1 MGGNMITTIIILV
14 LLIIVLSY
22 TSYNLF
28 KKLEKLENIADLQ
41 EQYID
46 NFSKTIGF
54 TNKRLQDID
63 DKGTFASD
71 DDIGWF
77 FESIKTLQR
86 ELDDY
91 NINNTR
97 ENIQQTTG
105 SDSGR

>member
-1 MGGNMITTIIILV
+1 MGGNMITTIIILI
-14 LLIIVLSY
+14 LLVGVLSY
-22 TSYNLF
+22 ISYNLF
-28 KKLEKLENIADLQ
+28 RKLEKLENIADLQ
-41 EQYID
+41 ERYI
-46 NFSKTIGF
+46 NEFSKTVDF

-71 DDIGWF
+71 DEIGWF

-97 ENIQQTTG
+97 GNAEQTTG
-105 SDSGR
+105 NDSGR